1 MTRRSGTRRGPA
13 GAAVC
18 GDPARGGS
26 SVRVAARGL
35 SFEVEDHGSGIPLLL
50 LHGFPLSSAAWDPLR
65 PTLAEVARLVT
76 PDLRGFGGSD
86 KPVGGYGMSELAED
100 AAALAEALGLE
111 RFILGGHSMGGYVAL
126 RLAETLAGRLA
137 GLILIDT
144 RADADSAEALARRDA
159 ALATIA
165 RDGGARYLD
174 GFVPNLLSPS
184 TRERA
189 PRLLAELRAI
199 AAAVPDHVLAGCQRG
214 MRERPDSSGLLPRL
228 DVPALVLV
236 GGEDAIT
243 PPDVARAMASALPQA
258 TLAVIP
264 GAGHTPSV
272 ERPIPTAEALAG
284 FVRRHF

>member
-1 MTRRSGTRRGPA
+1 M
-13 GAAVC
+13 
-18 GDPARGGS
+18 
-26 SVRVAARGL
+26 RVAARGF
-35 SFEVEDHGSGIPLLL
+35 SFEVEDHGSGAPLLL
-50 LHGFPLSSAAWDPLR
+50 LHGFPLSSAIWDPLR
-65 PTLAEVARLVT
+65 PALTEVTRLVT
-76 PDLRGFGGSD
+76 PDLRGFGESD
-86 KPVGGYGMSELAED
+86 KPADGYGMTELAED
-100 AAALAEALGLE
+100 VTALAHALGLE

-126 RLAETLAGRLA
+126 RLVAVARERLA

-144 RADADSAEALARRDA
+144 RADADTAEAASRRTA
-159 ALATIA
+159 ALATIEH
-165 RDGGARYLD
+165 DGGARYLD

-184 TRERA
+184 TRDRA

-214 MRERPDSSGLLPRL
+214 MLGRPDSSELLPRL

-236 GGEDAIT
+236 GAEDAIT
-243 PPDVARAMASALPQA
+243 PPDVARATAAALPQA